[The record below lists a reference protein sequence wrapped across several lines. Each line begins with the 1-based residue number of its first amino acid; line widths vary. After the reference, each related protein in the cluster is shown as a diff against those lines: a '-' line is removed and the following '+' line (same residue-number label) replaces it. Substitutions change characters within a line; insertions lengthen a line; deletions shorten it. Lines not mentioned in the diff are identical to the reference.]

1 MPEKPF
7 INLNNETGYGSR
19 LKKPII
25 ITLVVIVVMVVA
37 AILVVVLTPKTNPS
51 DKKDNTP
58 AYDKTASFTKMQ
70 KLFTQLCGKEIV
82 VEFIAEQ
89 YFKKNGDYDV
99 STFANHTGQ
108 ISLKGTDEY
117 IVFDVINEEEDS
129 PDMAVNFAY
138 HQTIN
143 EKDTFVIQSGENTYQ
158 HYNGAITNEFDNI
171 EDAILDH
178 QLFQ

>member
-1 MPEKPF
+1 MSEKPF

-25 ITLVVIVVMVVA
+25 ITLAVIVVMVIA

-108 ISLKGTDEY
+108 ISLKGPST
-117 IVFDVINEEEDS
+117 S
-129 PDMAVNFAY
+129 PTTKQSTKKTHSSSSQARIPTSTIMAP
-138 HQTIN
+138 
-143 EKDTFVIQSGENTYQ
+143 SP
-158 HYNGAITNEFDNI
+158 TNSTTSKTPS
-171 EDAILDH
+171 
-178 QLFQ
+178 